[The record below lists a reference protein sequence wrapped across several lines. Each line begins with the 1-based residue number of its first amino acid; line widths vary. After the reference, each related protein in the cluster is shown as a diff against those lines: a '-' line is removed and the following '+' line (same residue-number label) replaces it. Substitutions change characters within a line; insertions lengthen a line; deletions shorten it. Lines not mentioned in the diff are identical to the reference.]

1 MTVVGYRRPVVGE
14 GEPGEGKSLRQRR
27 SYGARVGT
35 GMSYV
40 IFLRDILTGVP
51 RVVTGELAALTP
63 FECRF
68 FVKLL
73 LFCRWLVRAAWQAGQ
88 PVGFQPGDPV

>member
-1 MTVVGYRRPVVGE
+1 MGGRAGAGRGGLASERGQGMTVVGERG
-14 GEPGEGKSLRQRR
+14 GEGKSSRQRR

-51 RVVTGELAALTP
+51 SDPSAPG
-63 FECRF
+63 
-68 FVKLL
+68 LL
-73 LFCRWLVRAAWQAGQ
+73 QASA
-88 PVGFQPGDPV
+88 